1 MAWSHPSRLHSLS
14 QACRA
19 HVPPDCGE
27 GVSPLDQ
34 IRSLPEPALG
44 HLGHEPGH
52 VSPGRAV
59 QTTGLQAF
67 PLFDRAFQP
76 PFALCTR
83 LPKLALERLFFWN
96 SLTPISRGCRP
107 PRRCNLRATTCA
119 KKRDKILDLRAQV
132 KILSPLHI
140 GRRGDCFPYRVAHPS
155 PREQGESENRDLH
168 YDKYSICTFSTMSLG
183 RSRQSLGRFRTVVD
197 GYPWPDL
204 RFGYGVF
211 WDGGRRSGCWA
222 KNRR

>member
-1 MAWSHPSRLHSLS
+1 MGGNLQVTCVLYLLKNPGEETRFFMRWHIAKNLVSHLPHPGLLKRY
-14 QACRA
+14 C
-19 HVPPDCGE
+19 VP
-27 GVSPLDQ
+27 
-34 IRSLPEPALG
+34 
-44 HLGHEPGH
+44 
-52 VSPGRAV
+52 
-59 QTTGLQAF
+59 
-67 PLFDRAFQP
+67 
-76 PFALCTR
+76 
-83 LPKLALERLFFWN
+83 N
-96 SLTPISRGCRP
+96 
-107 PRRCNLRATTCA
+107 

-132 KILSPLHI
+132 KILSLLHI
-140 GRRGDCFPYRVAHPS
+140 GGRGDCFPHRVAHPS
-155 PREQGESENRDLH
+155 LRDQGESENHDLH